1 MHKYLKKQNKK
12 KTKTKKNKKKNKKKI
27 QTKNIEEKLSPEFHS
42 PKISFFEFKVE
53 GVTELVV
60 SMHYLSTQQIFYC
73 LSTQQMFHGLLF
85 P

>member
-1 MHKYLKKQNKK
+1 MEVQV
-12 KTKTKKNKKKNKKKI
+12 KTKTKKKQKKI

>member
-12 KTKTKKNKKKNKKKI
+12 KTKKKQKKI

-60 SMHYLSTQQIFYC
+60 SMHYLSTQQ
-73 LSTQQMFHGLLF
+73 MFHGLLF